1 MKEDLLCNVLK
12 HLFSRIQSI
21 PLDVLVGGNVHV
33 INIYCNHVLNILLE
47 EGDVH
52 INIYPV
58 FGNVQN
64 LIIKDSNVNMYE
76 DIKNNDRN
84 NVLKVVKEVINF
96 IDFDTEVLTIKD
108 LEVHSGDNLSIYM
121 NNMDNFV
128 FNVYKRRVN
137 KDKKDMDIDVEKE
150 MLVYKKN
157 DGIVLKDY

>member
-1 MKEDLLCNVLK
+1 
-12 HLFSRIQSI
+12 
-21 PLDVLVGGNVHV
+21 
-33 INIYCNHVLNILLE
+33 
-47 EGDVH
+47 
-52 INIYPV
+52 
-58 FGNVQN
+58 
-64 LIIKDSNVNMYE
+64 MYE